1 MIGGDSLAITA
12 ILSPPYCRKEENIAL
27 TGFRASAWHLLVS
40 FHLLFLCGCRE
51 QVDARPEN
59 GVLDLRGFD
68 FQHEVV
74 DLEGPWVATSGLVDA
89 SAFESLPK
97 AHAAK
102 LPSAWSNLVD
112 GAGKPILRREVTM
125 RLTVLLDTH
134 KVKRLSI
141 DCPQQASAYELLV
154 DGHRVLSNGKVG
166 VSAQEE
172 VPENRYDR
180 GMLPPLSPRM
190 TFLLRVSNHHRDE
203 GGQLRRLTL
212 GDPVR
217 AHASFFWE
225 VMPMLVAMSIML
237 LFAIHSLGFLVFSLP
252 EKTNL
257 LFGLYCF
264 LWLLAGLGAAA
275 DFNFMTMWV
284 PSFPYE
290 ASLIWT
296 FILVA
301 LSLLTVGLLCESMF
315 SNRILIWANRG
326 LMVVVAFC
334 VVFYLFG
341 PFEYAFRVFNFMVG
355 LGFAEVIFLSYSL
368 VLAIRKGIPGAIPFA
383 VGYAVFMAAT
393 AHDGFVFLGWANPPY
408 TMIPGGAAL
417 AVAEALVLA
426 MRFFRTVRA
435 NKQLLSQ
442 VQQKNV
448 ELGRLS
454 RIKDEFLANT
464 SHELRT
470 PLHSILG
477 MTESVLEDRAIA
489 LGSESRASLKQVV
502 SSARR
507 LNRLV
512 DDILDAAKLET
523 GELVLRRDSVA
534 LDTLV
539 AEVLASFQANADRK
553 GVKLVSRVDRD
564 LTRVWVDADR
574 LTQVL
579 CNLVGNSL
587 KFTDMGFVEI
597 AARQA
602 GGVVE
607 VSVSDTGIGVP
618 AQDRDKIFLPFE
630 QADGG
635 RRGGT
640 GLGLSICRKLVEIHG
655 GTLRLEPRE
664 GGGSVFLFTLPPTPQ
679 GAPPALARAAS
690 VGDGETDTTTVIS
703 TTQAVP
709 IATTSTEWTVLAVD
723 DERVNLEIVRKILNG
738 RGIRVVVASDGR
750 QILDLIREHRPGL
763 VLLDVMMPLRD
774 GFEVSE
780 EIRTVHTPWE
790 LPVVFQSARSQAED
804 VARGFACGGND
815 YVFKPFVRQELIA
828 RVEAHLRQRDA
839 YMALKATADSAR

>member
-1 MIGGDSLAITA
+1 MIGGISLAIIA
-12 ILSPPYCRKEENIAL
+12 IRSPPYCRKEQDIAL
-27 TGFRASAWHLLVS
+27 TGLRVSAWHLLVAIYVVFLS
-40 FHLLFLCGCRE
+40 GCGEHLGRH
-51 QVDARPEN
+51 PEN
-59 GVLDLRGFD
+59 GVLDLRGVD
-68 FQHEVV
+68 FQHDVV
-74 DLEGPWVATSGLVDA
+74 ELAGPWVATSGLVDA
-89 SAFESLPK
+89 SAFDSLPK
-97 AHAAK
+97 EHAAR
-102 LPSAWSNLVD
+102 LPSAWSKLVD
-112 GAGKPILRREVTM
+112 GLGEPVAGREVTM

-134 KVKRLSI
+134 KVKQLSI

-154 DGHRVLSNGKVG
+154 DGRRVLSNGRVG
-166 VSAQEE
+166 TSATSEI
-172 VPENRYDR
+172 PENRYDR
-180 GMLPPLSPRM
+180 GMISHLSPRM

-203 GGQLRRLTL
+203 GGQLRRIVL

-217 AHASFFWE
+217 VHASFFWE
-225 VMPMLVAMSIML
+225 VMPMLIAMAIML
-237 LFAIHSLGFLVFSLP
+237 LFAIHSLGFIVFSVQ
-252 EKTNL
+252 EKTNI
-257 LFGLYCF
+257 LFGIYCL
-264 LWLLAGLGAAA
+264 LWLFAGLGAVA

-290 ASLIWT
+290 ASLIGT

-301 LSLLTVGLLCESMF
+301 LSLLLVGLLCESMF
-315 SNRILIWANRG
+315 SNPVLVWANRA

-334 VVFYLFG
+334 VAFYLFG

-355 LGFAEVIFLSYSL
+355 LGFAEVVVLSYSL
-368 VLAIRKGIPGAIPFA
+368 ALAIRKGTAGAIPFA

-426 MRFFRTVRA
+426 MRFFTTVRA

-442 VQQKNV
+442 VQEKNA

-454 RIKDEFLANT
+454 HIKDEFLANT

-512 DDILDAAKLET
+512 DDILDAAKLEA

-534 LDTLV
+534 LDALA

-553 GVKLVSRVDRD
+553 GVKLLSRVDRD

-587 KFTDMGFVEI
+587 KFTDAGFVEI
-597 AARQA
+597 AARNA
-602 GGVVE
+602 GERVE

-618 AQDRDKIFLPFE
+618 EGDREKIFLPFE
-630 QADGG
+630 QAGG
-635 RRGGT
+635 GKRGGT
-640 GLGLSICRKLVEIHG
+640 GLGLSICRKLVQMHG
-655 GTLRLEPRE
+655 GTLRLEPRAE
-664 GGGSVFLFTLPPTPQ
+664 GGSVFLFTLPPTPH
-679 GAPPALARAAS
+679 GAPPALARPAS
-690 VGDGETDTTTVIS
+690 VGDGETDTTTVI
-703 TTQAVP
+703 
-709 IATTSTEWTVLAVD
+709 ATTMPSPSAEAASGWTVLAID
-723 DERVNLEIVRKILNG
+723 DERINLEIVRKILTG
-738 RGIRVVVASDGR
+738 RGIRVVLASDGR
-750 QILDLIREHRPGL
+750 QILDLIGEHRPGL

-774 GFEVSE
+774 GFEVCE
-780 EIRTVHTPWE
+780 EIRTAHAPWE
-790 LPVVFQSARSQAED
+790 LPVLFQSARSQAED

-839 YMALKATADSAR
+839 YMALKSGVA